1 MAYLRYFSTN
11 DSSSSTSAVH
21 AGSNSWPET
30 YGITGPMSLAEPRP
44 EEIKLTKKLDAVL
57 HRNDMYETDE
67 DIVRRTEIMKRI
79 NNLVDVWVK
88 KVSAEKKIPQNSNLR
103 AKVYPFGSYKLGIY
117 AKGADIDTLVVAPEQ
132 IDRMDFFASFTKMLR
147 REPGVTNVQNILYA
161 FVPAIR
167 MTLDG
172 VDVDVLFARLPVKE
186 LEDTLD
192 LMDDDMLEGLD
203 QKSFRSIN
211 GYRNTIEIL
220 NLVPHVQNFK
230 TTLRAIKLW
239 AKRRGIYSNVLG
251 FMGGVSW
258 ATLVARICQIYPN
271 ATPSVLV
278 HKFFVLFSQWKWPQP
293 VLLKHLSKS
302 KKSGGFGCW
311 DTPDDLMPI
320 ITPCYPNQNSA
331 HNVSSSTKALIVK
344 ELSRGLKISTNV
356 MKKKHSWEFLF
367 KPVDFFNHYNHFIS
381 VRVDSANAAC
391 HLEWSGLVESKLR
404 ILVQKLEANPEIK
417 RAHISLEE
425 YPTTNNTFHNN
436 RADELSKQWIVGL
449 SLSRAMDDDVFLT
462 EETCDF
468 VDLGWFSL
476 LNFFLC
482 NHYF

>member
-1 MAYLRYFSTN
+1 MDICIVTSDGRDATCYEYC
-11 DSSSSTSAVH
+11 SSDGCNLQVNNFH
-21 AGSNSWPET
+21 LYKFVKRG
-30 YGITGPMSLAEPRP
+30 G
-44 EEIKLTKKLDAVL
+44 
-57 HRNDMYETDE
+57 RNDFSEYEGTGD
-67 DIVRRTEIMKRI
+67 DYNKNDGTEVMKRI
-79 NNLVDVWVK
+79 NNLVDVW
-88 KVSAEKKIPQNSNLR
+88 
-103 AKVYPFGSYKLGIY
+103 
-117 AKGADIDTLVVAPEQ
+117 Q
-132 IDRMDFFASFTKMLR
+132 IDKMDFFASFTKMLR

-203 QKSFRSIN
+203 QKFFRSIN

-251 FMGGVSW
+251 FMGEVSW
-258 ATLVARICQIYPN
+258 ATLVAHICQIYPN

-344 ELSRGLKISTNV
+344 ELSRGLKISPT
-356 MKKKHSWEFLF
+356 
-367 KPVDFFNHYNHFIS
+367 
-381 VRVDSANAAC
+381 VDSANAAC

-404 ILVQKLEANPEIK
+404 ILVQKLETNPEIK

-425 YPTTNNTFHNN
+425 YLTTNNTFHNN

-468 VDLGWFSL
+468 VDLDLLVCSSLDIGENLPEEQTIIPTKSHHFSCNQDHL
-476 LNFFLC
+476 IDNFAM
-482 NHYF
+482 